1 MKCEKC
7 QLNDA
12 TVFIKQVDDG
22 ELREQ
27 HLCAGCALQ
36 NEGASDLAMPVLS
49 ELLFGP
55 AAAPAPRAAKEKT
68 CRSCGI
74 KQDDFKKNSLL
85 GCSEC
90 YDVFEKEVGEY
101 LEAMQKGTLHVGK
114 VPARE
119 KVKAELARLHRELE
133 QAVQAENFEAAAEIR
148 DRIHTLKHPP
158 AAPRAPKGGQGG
170 GAC

>member
-7 QLNDA
+7 QQNDA
-12 TVFIKQVDDG
+12 TVFIKQVSEG
-22 ELREQ
+22 EMREQ

-49 ELLFGP
+49 ELLFG
-55 AAAPAPRAAKEKT
+55 AAAVPPPRAVKEKT
-68 CRSCGI
+68 CLSCGI

-85 GCSEC
+85 GCPDC

-101 LEAMQKGTLHVGK
+101 LAAMQKGTLHVGK

-133 QAVQAENFEAAAEIR
+133 QAVKIENFEEAAKIR
-148 DRIHTLKHPP
+148 DRINKIKHP
-158 AAPRAPKGGQGG
+158 AAELRAPKGR
-170 GAC
+170 